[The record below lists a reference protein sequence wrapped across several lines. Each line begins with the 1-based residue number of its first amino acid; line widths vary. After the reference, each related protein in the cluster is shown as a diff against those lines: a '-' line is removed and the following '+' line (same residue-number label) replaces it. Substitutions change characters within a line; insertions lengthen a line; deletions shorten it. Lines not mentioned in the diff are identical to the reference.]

1 MITGVIYRSV
11 PAAGQENP
19 PFHVR
24 RKPVPSR
31 MQRQTLNMNLEVKRL
46 N

>member
-11 PAAGQENP
+11 PAAGQENS
-19 PFHVR
+19 PFHLR
-24 RKPVPSR
+24 RKPEPSR
-31 MQRQTLNMNLEVKRL
+31 MQSQTLNMNLEVERL